1 MPTIETS
8 DNSFTPVILI
18 VGSAFEILCNSI
30 PVTGKKVPGGGVE
43 EDEVAVT

>member
-18 VGSAFEILCNSI
+18 VGSAFESKRKSLTFLFDFQKMINAMI
-30 PVTGKKVPGGGVE
+30 VE
-43 EDEVAVT
+43 TE